1 MKPRSLLA
9 VTALAI
15 FSLAATAGAAEKLA
29 CPVSGKPV
37 KNKEV
42 TADYKG
48 GQVVFCCPGCPSG
61 FKKNTAKY
69 AVKANKQLVDSGQA
83 KQAGCPISGRKL
95 DPSTAITVDGTEVS
109 FCCKNCK
116 AKVAKLKGDAQVA
129 KVFADKPF
137 EKAFEVAKKDD

>member
-1 MKPRSLLA
+1 MKARTFLS
-9 VTALAI
+9 VTTLAI
-15 FSLAATAGAAEKLA
+15 FGLATTAGAAEKLA
-29 CPVSGKPV
+29 CPVSGKPI
-37 KNKEV
+37 NKEA

-48 GQVVFCCPGCPSG
+48 GKVFFCCPGCPTG
-61 FKKNTAKY
+61 FNKNTAKY

-116 AKVAKLKGDAQVA
+116 ATVAKLEGDAQVA

-137 EKAFEVAKKDD
+137 EKAFKVAEKDN